1 MEFKIR
7 EGEDFIKLGQLLKA
21 ADLVSSGVDAKIVIL
36 NGEVSVNGEVCLM
49 RGKKIREGDIVGI
62 AGETIEVVSENG

>member
-7 EGEDFIKLGQLLKA
+7 ENEDYIKLGQLLKA
-21 ADLVSSGVDAKIVIL
+21 TDAVDSGTEAKIVIQ

-49 RGKKIREGDIVGI
+49 RGKKIKRGDRVSYNGKNV
-62 AGETIEVVSENG
+62 EVS

>member
-49 RGKKIREGDIVGI
+49 RGKKLHKGD
-62 AGETIEVVSENG
+62 VVSFKGKEVKIDG